1 MIRRDAT
8 DRPNLGW
15 RKPWAGLGEQTV
27 TTKTLRRRFFSLA
40 GWLTRSARASP
51 GIFPSAGPGNPSS
64 VRADSDHQDPPAP
77 VLLSRRM
84 AHPLGAPPHPASS
97 PALALGTPVQSR
109 PGPAAC
115 PATPNL
121 TAPVRHRPDVR
132 PTERPRQLAPS
143 RSATASCCVLS
154 RHFGHHR
161 HCRPPSAPP
170 KAPTD
175 RPPISCL
182 PEFRPGSSPP

>member
-1 MIRRDAT
+1 MAWFVSRRNCQSFLT
-8 DRPNLGW
+8 TN
-15 RKPWAGLGEQTV
+15 TV
-27 TTKTLRRRFFSLA
+27 
-40 GWLTRSARASP
+40 
-51 GIFPSAGPGNPSS
+51 AGPLVSIPASASRSG
-64 VRADSDHQDPPAP
+64 RATGVNHQNPPAA
-77 VLLSRRM
+77 VLLSRRTP
-84 AHPLGAPPHPASS
+84 AHPLGWAPPHPASS
-97 PALALGTPVQSR
+97 PALAWGNPVQSR

-143 RSATASCCVLS
+143 RSATASCRVLS

-175 RPPISCL
+175 RPPTSGL
-182 PEFRPGSSPP
+182 PEFQPGSSPP

>member
-1 MIRRDAT
+1 MAWFVSRRNCQSFLT
-8 DRPNLGW
+8 TN
-15 RKPWAGLGEQTV
+15 TV
-27 TTKTLRRRFFSLA
+27 
-40 GWLTRSARASP
+40 
-51 GIFPSAGPGNPSS
+51 AGPLDGPPRSGRATGN
-64 VRADSDHQDPPAP
+64 HQNPPAP
-77 VLLSRRM
+77 VLLSRRT

-97 PALALGTPVQSR
+97 PALALGGPVQSR

-170 KAPTD
+170 KSAY
-175 RPPISCL
+175 RPPANLLSTRI
-182 PEFRPGSSPP
+182 PARIIAPITPSPPFHCSHAVLPSPSVDSGLGECWND

>member
-1 MIRRDAT
+1 MAWFVSRRNCQSFLT
-8 DRPNLGW
+8 TN
-15 RKPWAGLGEQTV
+15 TV
-27 TTKTLRRRFFSLA
+27 
-40 GWLTRSARASP
+40 
-51 GIFPSAGPGNPSS
+51 AGPLDGPPRSGRATGN
-64 VRADSDHQDPPAP
+64 HQNPPAP
-77 VLLSRRM
+77 VLLSRRT

-97 PALALGTPVQSR
+97 PALALGNPVQSR

-121 TAPVRHRPDVR
+121 TAPVRRRPDVR

-143 RSATASCCVLS
+143 RSATASCRVLS

-175 RPPISCL
+175 RPPTSGL
-182 PEFRPGSSPP
+182 PEFQPGSSPPYLPHPLSTILTPSFPLLRWIRA